1 MKTLRNNG
9 KSPFRLIPLSLL
21 LISTQLFAVPDAK
34 TARKQIYNQAVA
46 NATADIQRLAR
57 QKGWKDFS
65 SKLNVFIPTEV
76 SRFQRCST
84 PLTSALPAGDRP
96 DLMRLRYDI
105 RCDGPAGWE
114 IAVTVKP
121 DVYLPILVAKN
132 ALERGRLLAA
142 SDVEMKKRNIV
153 GLRDG
158 FITNP
163 DDAMGLTLKK
173 RVRELQAIAPAH
185 LDQPVLIE
193 RGQQISMIAEQDGVQ
208 AKMMGEA
215 LKKGRKGDIIKV
227 RNLQSQRVV
236 SARVDDRGV
245 VRMLVAPGNP

>member
-1 MKTLRNNG
+1 MKTPRFNG
-9 KSPFRLIPLSLL
+9 KSFFRLIPLSLL
-21 LISTQLFAVPDAK
+21 IISTQLFAMPDAQ

-46 NATADIQRLAR
+46 NATADIQRLAK

-76 SRFQRCST
+76 SRFQRCPRS
-84 PLTSALPAGDRP
+84 LTSALPAGDRL

-105 RCDGPAGWE
+105 RCDGPNGWE
-114 IAVTVKP
+114 ISVTVKP

-158 FITNP
+158 FMTNP
-163 DDAMGLTLKK
+163 DDAVGFTLKK

-185 LDQPVLIE
+185 LDQPILIE
-193 RGQQISMIAEQDGVQ
+193 RGQQILMIAEQDGVQ